1 MKSGKLLTL
10 TAGTTTSL
18 SPVLTLSIYT
28 GIALHTGRNPLTASQ
43 TFTALSIVSLI
54 SSPLSNLVYS
64 GPKVTGAVECFQ
76 RIQAYLLANSR
87 YDDRIIDQ
95 SRISHDIRECG
106 AEQEC
111 ADAIAFRPIKT
122 RGTVS
127 GKSPLRNR
135 KEIIQLDQA
144 DFGWDRKSA
153 AALSNITF
161 QCSESSFTII
171 VGAVGSGKSML
182 LKAIL
187 GEVPCLKGSIR
198 MEVSEI
204 AYCDS
209 VPWIR
214 HGTIRDNI
222 CKPLPYEEDW
232 YRTAL
237 HVTSLDED
245 IENLPQ
251 NDLTIIGSNGTAIS
265 GGQRQR
271 ISIARAVYAR
281 KQVAVFDDVLSGL
294 DAKTSDQVF
303 TRVFGQDGILRRL
316 GVTTILVNH
325 AINFLPSADQVVVLH
340 DGKILKQGP
349 PSRTEP
355 ANLGFLD
362 ASVSSKSSTEERRV
376 DRQHGAIKSIPR
388 SPISDNEMERKLG
401 DLGVYAYYLRAAG
414 YRNMALYFACLV
426 VGILCSQFPS
436 EFILEDIRFNQAN
449 MCRPL
454 GSMVGG

>member
-1 MKSGKLLTL
+1 M
-10 TAGTTTSL
+10 
-18 SPVLTLSIYT
+18 
-28 GIALHTGRNPLTASQ
+28 TASQ
-43 TFTALSIVSLI
+43 SFTALSIVSLI

-64 GPKVTGAVECFQ
+64 APKVTGALECFQ

-95 SRISHDIRECG
+95 SRVSHDMPGCG
-106 AEQEC
+106 AKQEG
-111 ADAIAFRPIKT
+111 AEAIALRPIKT
-122 RGTVS
+122 SGVVS

-135 KEIIQLDQA
+135 RDFIQLDQA

-153 AALSNITF
+153 AVLSKITLQF
-161 QCSESSFTII
+161 SESSLTII

-187 GEVPCLKGSIR
+187 GEVSCLKGSIR
-198 MEVSEI
+198 MEVSEV

-209 VPWIR
+209 APWIR

-222 CKPLPYEEDW
+222 CKPLSYEEEW

-237 HVTSLDED
+237 HVSCLDED
-245 IENLPQ
+245 IESLPQ
-251 NDLTIIGSNGTAIS
+251 NDLTIIGSNGTAVS

-281 KQVAVFDDVLSGL
+281 NRVAVFDDVLSGL

-303 TRVFGQDGILRRL
+303 TRVFGQNGILRRL
-316 GVTTILVNH
+316 GVTTILVTH
-325 AINFLPSADQVVVLH
+325 AINFLPSADQVVVLE
-340 DGKILKQGP
+340 DGKVLKQGP
-349 PSRTEP
+349 PSKTQP
-355 ANLGFLD
+355 SNLVFLD
-362 ASVSSKSSTEERRV
+362 ASASSKSPAEERPV
-376 DRQHGAIKSIPR
+376 DRQHGAIKSIAR

-414 YRNMALYFACLV
+414 YKNMVLYFACLV
-426 VGILCSQFPS
+426 VGMFCSQFPS
-436 EFILEDIRFNQAN
+436 EFILEDMRFDQAN

-454 GSMVGG
+454 DSMVGG